1 MPIKSTTGGAS
12 ARGFGLFG
20 GAGAFPVI
28 LTISSTTQDYDLY
41 NAAITAGWDGVKA
54 ANVSLTI
61 NPGVSVHSGS
71 PSTSALLVPSSFPAQ
86 SKVTITNNGI
96 IVGRGGDGGSAQG
109 AHGPGAN
116 NPGFPG
122 TPGGPA
128 LLASR
133 PITLVNTG
141 TVAGGGGGGGGGA
154 GQASRGRAYGGGGGG
169 GVTYGNA
176 GGGGPREGRPGTPGT
191 ATTGGDPGP
200 GSFPGGYGGGYGQP
214 GGDGANAFDGSGGIG
229 GGSGNSING
238 YSYVTLT
245 NTGQVLG
252 PTTG

>member
-1 MPIKSTTGGAS
+1 MPIKSTRGGAS

-28 LTISSTTQDYDLY
+28 LTIAADTSDYDIY
-41 NAAITAGWDGVKA
+41 SAAISAGWPGVSA

-61 NPGVSVHSGS
+61 NPGVNVHSGS
-71 PSTSALLVPSSFPAQ
+71 TGSSAVIVPSAFPAT
-86 SKVTITNNGI
+86 SKITINNNGA
-96 IVGRGGDGGSAQG
+96 IVGRGGNGGSAQG

-122 TPGGPA
+122 TPGGPGLFVA
-128 LLASR
+128 R
-133 PITLVNTG
+133 PINLVNNSI
-141 TVAGGGGGGGGGA
+141 VAGGGGGGGGGA
-154 GQASRGRAYGGGGGG
+154 GQAARGRAYGGGGGG
-169 GVTYGNA
+169 GVTYGSA

-191 ATTGGDPGP
+191 ATAGGDPGP

-214 GGDGANAFDGSGGIG
+214 GGNGANAYDGSGGIG
-229 GGSGNSING
+229 GPSGNAIDG
-238 YSYVTLT
+238 YSYITLT
-245 NTGQVLG
+245 GGGTIYG